1 MQICHSFQLMCVC
14 VCVCVCG
21 GGGGGGGFPHPNF
34 IKITI
39 IVDVSNGVNVRFTV
53 YFECITIFRFYCNFW
68 IHNLVIKCRK
78 FILGSVYVQRTA
90 SKGH

>member
-1 MQICHSFQLMCVC
+1 MANQNYANLSLISINVCVC

-21 GGGGGGGFPHPNF
+21 GGGGGGGISSSQFYQNYYH
-34 IKITI
+34 
-39 IVDVSNGVNVRFTV
+39 SCTV

-78 FILGSVYVQRTA
+78 LILGSVYVQGTA